1 MSGFGDVEIWGCGD
15 LARNC
20 QYGFART
27 LWAMK
32 SIGITIS
39 VVSLA
44 SLGALTARNFDE

>member
-1 MSGFGDVEIWGCGD
+1 MWRFSE
-15 LARNC
+15 NC
-20 QYGFART
+20 QYGFARH

-44 SLGALTARNFDE
+44 SLDALTG